1 MKTNFKKTVTTMSVA
16 AFLMLTAGVVTLG
29 NSLNASAAVTTNE
42 NITVEESASL
52 RLENFGLRFK
62 TKIASEYLTEGMEV
76 HTLMLPTSYLAGEEL
91 AVGVHSQLADFA
103 LDMNKTYQKGTDN
116 YFNTVLT
123 KIPQSQYGT
132 EISMRAYVKN
142 GDTIEYSANTVS
154 TSVASVASSA
164 LSYNYELYEADLAKY
179 LVKGI
184 SVAEKN
190 TYVVGQKSV
199 SLGAGIEYFV
209 ETDETIAEKIAQK
222 YALTYTSS
230 DENVLTVSEN
240 GKVTALACGTSN
252 VTVKIEALGLEKTCA
267 VTVTQPSYGE
277 VFDFENPALSMVT
290 VHKDNVQNDA
300 LASINEDGKLQVV
313 LDTNGVN
320 YHIRFKGVDGTKL
333 NFDWVKMTYSASY
346 SSGAEAN
353 CMILFNGNYMG
364 TATFTGSTSGYT
376 ITKSSADNNWDKIKS
391 ETNFRIVVQ
400 QWRAGDTFTIVFHDI
415 QFGYN
420 DIVADSEE
428 NTTFDL
434 TEKFSLT
441 AEELTNVKFNGE
453 SVDDVTAFAPT
464 QSGTLTFDVAKEGFA
479 TTAMSVNV
487 TYTKLA
493 DYGKYVLDDV
503 SKYTSVSATMGTG
516 TFDVNQVTVGEYN
529 ALQTEITG
537 GYPWLI
543 ITDESL
549 KNLANFENFT
559 LRYKVAYSVSG
570 GSFGIKG
577 TTGDVYNSAKTTATD
592 NGWTLGTW
600 QKEHRP
606 QVFEYLKENG
616 SFRIAIIAWNGAAT
630 VTTLTVAEI
639 IGGYNDIVADNEEN
653 TTFNL
658 LEKFSLT
665 AEELTNVKF
674 NGVAVA
680 DVTAFAPTQ
689 SGTLTFDVAKE
700 GFATTSMSV
709 NVTYTQVP
717 RYNPVCCF
725 DNPDLTKASLNSTVA
740 GKVEGSGIS
749 MLAGSDANGSYV
761 EFSIKTG
768 SGTFVRF
775 GMSADSA
782 EKLKK
787 YDWFK
792 IKIAAWQYTGATDLT
807 SADAIRQ
814 TGTLVTGKTM
824 TVNPHKDNASVANQT
839 INVNGSVY
847 TLEWNRNAFESVFDT
862 LVYGEWSSI
871 GRWFRIVLNS
881 TDTASPAI
889 IRIYDIEFG
898 YNDITSDG
906 TALDLLTKFNATAD
920 ELTATYTPD
929 GGVAEAITNETA
941 WTPAQSGTLTVTVKK
956 AGYKAFTYT
965 LKVTV

>member
-1 MKTNFKKTVTTMSVA
+1 MKTNFKRTVTTMLVA
-16 AFLMLTAGVVTLG
+16 AALMLTAGVVTLG
-29 NSLNASAAVTTNE
+29 NSLNASAAVVTNE
-42 NITVEESASL
+42 NITVVESASL

-62 TKIASEYLTEGMEV
+62 TKIASEYLTNGMEV
-76 HTLMLPTSYLAGEEL
+76 HTLMLPTSYLAGGEL
-91 AVGVHSQLADFA
+91 KVGVHNQLADFA

-184 SVAEKN
+184 YVAEKN
-190 TYVVGQKSV
+190 TYVVGQKNV

-240 GKVTALACGTSN
+240 GEVTALACGTSN
-252 VTVKIEALGLEKTCA
+252 VTVRIEALGLEKTCA

-277 VFDFENPALSMVT
+277 VFDFENPVLSMVT
-290 VHKDNVQNDA
+290 VHKTDVQNDA

-313 LDTNGVN
+313 LDTNGVD

-333 NFDWVKMTYSASY
+333 NFDWVKMTYSASF
-346 SSGAEAN
+346 SSGEQAN
-353 CMILFNGNYMG
+353 CMILFNGFYMG
-364 TATFTGSTSGYT
+364 TATFTGATNGYT
-376 ITKSSADNNWDKIKS
+376 FTKSSADNNWDKIKS
-391 ETNFRIVVQ
+391 EKDFRVVVQ
-400 QWRAGDTFTIVFHDI
+400 HWRAGDTFTIVFHDI

-420 DIVADSEE
+420 DIVADNEE

-434 TEKFSLT
+434 TKKFSLT
-441 AEELTNVKFNGE
+441 AGELTNVMFNGE

-464 QSGTLTFDVAKEGFA
+464 QSGTLTFDV
-479 TTAMSVNV
+479 V
-487 TYTKLA
+487 
-493 DYGKYVLDDV
+493 
-503 SKYTSVSATMGTG
+503 
-516 TFDVNQVTVGEYN
+516 
-529 ALQTEITG
+529 
-537 GYPWLI
+537 
-543 ITDESL
+543 
-549 KNLANFENFT
+549 
-559 LRYKVAYSVSG
+559 
-570 GSFGIKG
+570 
-577 TTGDVYNSAKTTATD
+577 
-592 NGWTLGTW
+592 
-600 QKEHRP
+600 
-606 QVFEYLKENG
+606 
-616 SFRIAIIAWNGAAT
+616 
-630 VTTLTVAEI
+630 
-639 IGGYNDIVADNEEN
+639 
-653 TTFNL
+653 
-658 LEKFSLT
+658 
-665 AEELTNVKF
+665 
-674 NGVAVA
+674 
-680 DVTAFAPTQ
+680 
-689 SGTLTFDVAKE
+689 KE

-725 DNPDLTKASLNSTVA
+725 DNPDLTKVSLNSTNA

-761 EFSIKTG
+761 EFTTNK
-768 SGTFVRF
+768 GTWPNVRF
-775 GMSADSA
+775 GMSEQTAT
-782 EKLKK
+782 KLKK

-824 TVNPHKDNASVANQT
+824 TVTPHPKDTSLANQT

-847 TLEWNRNAFESVFDT
+847 TLEWNRNAFASIFDT

-881 TDTASPAI
+881 TDTAPAI

-956 AGYKAFTYT
+956 TGYKAFTYT